1 MMFTERMYT
10 RFGRGSAGAAGVAVA
25 IAVVVG
31 AACGPA
37 PETEVGV
44 EPVNDLPNPYE
55 RIEPWAELPPGA
67 TQWGQ
72 VTGVEQGPDGNL
84 YVMHRCFENTC
95 AGRPEDPIVKYDMSG
110 RALASWGAGLFHYP
124 HGFHVDGEGNV
135 WATDARGNGE
145 LGHRVFKFSADG
157 ELLLTLGQAGVAGIG
172 PDVFNQPTD
181 VLVLPGGDFLVTEG
195 HGEGNDRVVRFSPDG
210 EFIDAWGGPGSG
222 PGQFSTPHAIAQD
235 SQGRIFI
242 GDRANNRIQIF
253 REDGTFL
260 EEWTQF
266 SRPSGIFIDEDDTI
280 YVADSES
287 WGPNN
292 PGWKKGIRIGSAR
305 DGSVSYFIEDIES
318 TTIEHSG
325 AEAVGV
331 DSEGNVYGGV
341 VRRRML
347 EKHERAG

>member
-1 MMFTERMYT
+1 
-10 RFGRGSAGAAGVAVA
+10 
-25 IAVVVG
+25 
-31 AACGPA
+31 
-37 PETEVGV
+37 
-44 EPVNDLPNPYE
+44 
-55 RIEPWAELPPGA
+55 
-67 TQWGQ
+67 
-72 VTGVEQGPDGNL
+72 
-84 YVMHRCFENTC
+84 
-95 AGRPEDPIVKYDMSG
+95 
-110 RALASWGAGLFHYP
+110 
-124 HGFHVDGEGNV
+124 VDDEGNV

-145 LGHRVFKFSADG
+145 LGHQVFKFSSDG
-157 ELLLTLGQAGVAGIG
+157 ELLLTLGQAGVAGLG

-195 HGEGNDRVVRFSPDG
+195 HGEGNDRVVRFSPEG
-210 EFIDAWGGPGSG
+210 EFLDAWGGPGSG
-222 PGQFSTPHAIAQD
+222 PGQFSTPHAIASD

-253 REDGTFL
+253 LEDGTFL
-260 EEWTQF
+260 EEWKQF
-266 SRPSGIFIDEDDTI
+266 SRPSGIFIDDDDTI

-347 EKHERAG
+347 EKHVLVR

>member
-1 MMFTERMYT
+1 MT
-10 RFGRGSAGAAGVAVA
+10 RFKRTFAAIVIGAVTSIVAV
-25 IAVVVG
+25 V
-31 AACGPA
+31 AACEPGPDTA
-37 PETEVGV
+37 PGSDSAPAV
-44 EPVNDLPNPYE
+44 EPLNDLPNPYE

-67 TQWGQ
+67 VQWGQ

-84 YVMHRCFENTC
+84 YVMHRCFEGAC
-95 AGRPEDPIVKYDMSG
+95 ADRPEDPIVKYDMSG
-110 RALASWGAGLFHYP
+110 RPLASWGAGLFNYP
-124 HGFHVDGEGNV
+124 HGFHVDFEGNV

-145 LGHRVFKFSADG
+145 LGHQVFKFSPDG
-157 ELLLTLGQAGVAGIG
+157 ELLLTLGQAGVGGLG

-181 VLVLPGGDFLVTEG
+181 VLVLPGGDILVTEG
-195 HGEGNDRVVRFSPDG
+195 HGDGNDRVVRFNSEGDFLESWG
-210 EFIDAWGGPGSG
+210 EPGSG
-222 PGQFSTPHAIAQD
+222 PGQFRTPHAIARD

-253 REDGTFL
+253 LEDGTFL
-260 EEWTQF
+260 EEWKQF

-287 WGPNN
+287 WGPDN

-305 DGSVSYFIEDIES
+305 DGSVSWFIEDIES
-318 TTIEHSG
+318 MTDPHSG

-347 EKHERAG
+347 EKHVPVR